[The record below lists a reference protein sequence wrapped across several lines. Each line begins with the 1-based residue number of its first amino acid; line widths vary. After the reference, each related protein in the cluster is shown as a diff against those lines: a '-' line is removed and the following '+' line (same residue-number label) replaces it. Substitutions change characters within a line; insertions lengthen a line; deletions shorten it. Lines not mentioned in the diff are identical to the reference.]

1 MNRRDVL
8 KRIGIASAAVV
19 ATPTLL
25 SILNSC
31 TTEPKL
37 WTPKFLSI
45 PQGLLLTKL
54 VDVFLPKTDL
64 PSATELN
71 VPEFIDRYINEIFKT
86 KDQQRFKLA
95 IENVLLKLENESKK
109 QIKDIDNKDIQLFL
123 DQDLKAKGET
133 DKERENNPDFKGLTT
148 SECLN
153 SLKDFSI
160 LAYLTT
166 EKIGEEVLA
175 YDPVPGTY
183 YCDDL
188 QKLTQGVSRSLDYSN
203 FSHINLK

>member
-1 MNRRDVL
+1 MNRREVL

-19 ATPTLL
+19 ATPTVL

-31 TTEPKL
+31 TTEPQL

-45 PQGLLLTKL
+45 PQGQFLTKI
-54 VDVFLPKTDL
+54 VNVFLPKTDL

-71 VPEFIDRYINEIFKT
+71 VPEFIDRYINEVFKI

-95 IENVLLKLENESKK
+95 FDKVLLKFEDESKK
-109 QIKDIDNKDIQLFL
+109 EINKIDAKDIQLFL
-123 DQDLKAKGET
+123 DQHLKVKGET
-133 DKERENNPDFKGLTT
+133 DTERENNPDFKGLTT
-148 SECLN
+148 SECLDV
-153 SLKDFSI
+153 LKNFSI

-175 YDPVPGTY
+175 YDPIPGTY
-183 YCDDL
+183 YCGNL
-188 QKLTQGVSRSLDYSN
+188 QELTQGKSWSLEYSN
-203 FSHINLK
+203 FPYTDLK